1 MNTPQPTSPHRRL
14 QELQAIPDSERTDA
28 QWDELN
34 DLEIQLAPGNRL
46 DSGKQEGPR
55 NPMARPA
62 HARSGGQ
69 PRSGGNPNAQNSQG
83 SQNPQNAQSRPPRPP
98 RPEGDAQG
106 QGAGQGPKKP
116 FRKFHKRPAKA
127 GTPSA

>member
-1 MNTPQPTSPHRRL
+1 MNTPQPVSPRRRL

-69 PRSGGNPNAQNSQG
+69 PRSGGNPNAQNAQG
-83 SQNPQNAQSRPPRPP
+83 AQNAQSRSAPRAQ

-106 QGAGQGPKKP
+106 QGAGQGQPKKP
-116 FRKFHKRPAKA
+116 FRKFHKRPAKT